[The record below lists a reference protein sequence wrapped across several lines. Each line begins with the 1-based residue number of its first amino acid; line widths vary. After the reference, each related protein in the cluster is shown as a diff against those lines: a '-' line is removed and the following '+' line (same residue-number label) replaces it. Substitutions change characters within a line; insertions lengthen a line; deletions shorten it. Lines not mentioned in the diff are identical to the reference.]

1 MKRRTFVKL
10 VPLTALPLVHGCAN
24 GADGPE
30 TGEPETGGPE
40 TEAASTGTAA
50 QQASAAGSQQQPP
63 AFAGKLQHSDG
74 SVTGQDGT
82 TQPGFKDRNSKSDP
96 KAPYQMPLT
105 KEEQDIMDGKKGPE
119 LAKVMKIV
127 VAHGNAF
134 GAEKLVDLGGAPH
147 CSLYTGTDYMKPMID
162 LFQQCADAGLKT
174 YATYTVNP
182 RCYDLYNV
190 NNNKTDM
197 QLIYEGYR
205 YQRDLDWV
213 HAQLGAPDLNYRSCA
228 CYVDEVGNAPP
239 PGTYVAWAESSAI
252 NYGNSALGLR
262 TNRNAGGMELLC
274 GLLGKAP
281 LFGLMTDEG
290 RMANW
295 LVEVKTSK
303 EPDLG
308 VLGTAIGLK
317 VIDGVPYITGMEKY
331 LGTEVSNDNMHL
343 LKKMGSATAA
353 SGAVGLY
360 HVENLTPDAKEKGR
374 KLLKEGYQT
383 YVYDDAEQAR
393 VLGNFPVQW
402 EGRPEDPTVCLIG
415 CPHNTYKELLDWGTK
430 VTEALEKRGLK
441 TAAIPTKM
449 FCSNVVRDHLVKE
462 NPLLVGKM
470 TEANMRFTNM
480 CTVSYAGMKGFSE
493 RTFGVTNSP
502 KTRNYYPDVRYL
514 KDDALIE
521 VLCTGKIPKDA

>member
-1 MKRRTFVKL
+1 V
-10 VPLTALPLVHGCAN
+10 
-24 GADGPE
+24 AD
-30 TGEPETGGPE
+30 
-40 TEAASTGTAA
+40 
-50 QQASAAGSQQQPP
+50 Q
-63 AFAGKLQHSDG
+63 FQHSDG
-74 SVTGQDGT
+74 VITAEDGSVGA
-82 TQPGFKDRNSKSDP
+82 GFKDRSSGVDP

-105 KEEQDIMDGKKGPE
+105 QEEQDILDGKKGPE

-134 GAEKLVDLGGAPH
+134 GAERLVDLGGAPH
-147 CSLYTGTDYMKPMID
+147 CSLYTGTDYMAPMIR
-162 LFQQCADAGLKT
+162 LFQECADAGLKT
-174 YATYTVNP
+174 YAPYTVNP

-190 NNNKTDM
+190 NNNLTDM

-205 YQRDLDWV
+205 LQRDLDWV
-213 HAQLGAPDLNYRSCA
+213 HAQLGSPDLNYRSCA
-228 CYVDEVGNAPP
+228 CYVPEVGNAPP

-262 TNRNAGGMELLC
+262 TNRNAGGMDLLC

-317 VIDGVPYITGMEKY
+317 VIDGVPYISGLEPY

-360 HVENLTPDAKEKGR
+360 HVENLTPDAKQKGR
-374 KLLKEGYQT
+374 NLLKEGYQT
-383 YVYDDAEQAR
+383 YVYDDTEQAR
-393 VLGNFPVQW
+393 VLSNFPTEK
-402 EGRPEDPTVCLIG
+402 EGRPKDPTVCLIG
-415 CPHNTYKELLDWGTK
+415 CPHNTYEEILEWGTR
-430 VTEALEKRGLK
+430 VTEEIEKRGLK
-441 TAAIPTKM
+441 TAAIPTKL
-449 FCSNVVRDHLVKE
+449 FCSHVVRDHLVRE
-462 NPLLVGKM
+462 HPVLVGKM

-480 CTVSYAGMKGFSE
+480 CTVSYVGMKGFSE
-493 RTFGVTNSP
+493 RTFAVTNSP

-514 KDDALIE
+514 PDDILAE
-521 VLCTGKIPKDA
+521 VICTGKIPAGA

>member
-1 MKRRTFVKL
+1 MRRRDFVK
-10 VPLTALPLVHGCAN
+10 ALPLTPLLPAVLSSAAC
-24 GADGPE
+24 GAQ
-30 TGEPETGGPE
+30 TGSGNQ
-40 TEAASTGTAA
+40 AAG
-50 QQASAAGSQQQPP
+50 QASSAGSQAAGSQKQEIP
-63 AFAGKLQHSDG
+63 AYAGSLQHSDG
-74 SVTGQDGT
+74 TVVDADGNA
-82 TQPGFKDRNSKSDP
+82 QPGFAHTSSEAGQADP

-105 KEEQDIMDGKKGPE
+105 QEEQDIMDGKSGPE

-127 VAHGNAF
+127 VGHGNAF
-134 GAEKLVDLGGAPH
+134 RAPKLVALGGAPH

-162 LFQQCADAGLKT
+162 LFQECADAGLKT
-174 YATYTVNP
+174 YAPYTVNP
-182 RCYDLYNV
+182 RCYDVYNV
-190 NNNKTDM
+190 NNNETDM
-197 QLIYEGYR
+197 ELIYEGYK

-228 CYVDEVGNAPP
+228 CYVPEVGNAPP
-239 PGTYVAWAESSAI
+239 PGTYVAWAESSAT

-308 VLGTAIGLK
+308 VLGTAIGYK
-317 VIDGVPYITGMEKY
+317 VIDGVPFITGLDQY

-343 LKKMGSATAA
+343 LKKMGCATAA
-353 SGAVGLY
+353 CGAVGLY
-360 HVENLTPDAKEKGR
+360 HVENLTPDAKERGR
-374 KLLKEGYQT
+374 NGLMKEGYQT

-393 VLGNFPVQW
+393 ILDTFPVEW
-402 EGRPEDPTVCLIG
+402 EGRPEDVTVALIG
-415 CPHNTYKELLDWGTK
+415 CPHNTYKEILDWGTK
-430 VTEALEKRGLK
+430 VTEAIEKRGLK
-441 TAAIPTKM
+441 TAAIPTKL
-449 FCSNVVRDHLVKE
+449 FCSFVVRDHLVKE
-462 NPLLVGKM
+462 EPVLVGKM

-493 RTFGVTNSP
+493 RIYGVTNSP
-502 KTRNYYPDVRYL
+502 KTRNYYPSVRYL
-514 KDDALIE
+514 KDDALLE
-521 VLCTGKIPKDA
+521 VILTGNIPSNA

>member
-1 MKRRTFVKL
+1 MKRRTFVQII
-10 VPLTALPLVHGCAN
+10 PLAALAPMALRALSGKPASAKSQAAKATAGKDTRALP
-24 GADGPE
+24 DY
-30 TGEPETGGPE
+30 
-40 TEAASTGTAA
+40 
-50 QQASAAGSQQQPP
+50 
-63 AFAGKLQHSDG
+63 AGKLQHSDG
-74 SVTGQDGT
+74 SVVHTDGT
-82 TQPGFKDRNSKSDP
+82 THQGFKHTSSKSQQTDP

-105 KEEQDIMDGKKGPE
+105 KEEQAIMDGKKGPE

-127 VAHGNAF
+127 VGYGNAF
-134 GAEKLVDLGGAPH
+134 GAPKLVDLGGAPH

-162 LFQQCADAGLKT
+162 LFQECADAGLKT
-174 YATYTVNP
+174 YAPYTVNP
-182 RCYDLYNV
+182 RCYDVYNV
-190 NNNKTDM
+190 NNNETDM
-197 QLIYEGYR
+197 RLIYEGYKF
-205 YQRDLDWV
+205 QRDLDWV

-228 CYVDEVGNAPP
+228 CYVPEVGNAPP

-317 VIDGVPYITGMEKY
+317 VIDGVPFITGMDQY
-331 LGTEVSNDNMHL
+331 LGTEVSNENMHL

-374 KLLKEGYQT
+374 KLLKDGYQT

-393 VLGNFPVQW
+393 VLAKFPVEW
-402 EGRPEDPTVCLIG
+402 EGRPKDPTVALIG
-415 CPHNTYKELLDWGTK
+415 CPHNTYEEILYWGK
-430 VTEALEKRGLK
+430 RVTEAIEKKGMP
-441 TAAIPTKM
+441 TAAIPTKL
-449 FCSNVVRDHLVKE
+449 FCSNVVRDHLVKDE
-462 NPLLVGKM
+462 PLLVGKM

-480 CTVSYAGMKGFSE
+480 CTVSYAGMKGFSD
-493 RTFGVTNSP
+493 RIYGVTNSP
-502 KTRNYYPDVRYL
+502 KTRNYFPAVRYL
-514 KDDALIE
+514 KDDALLE
-521 VLCTGKIPKDA
+521 VILTGKIPSNA

>member
-1 MKRRTFVKL
+1 MSAKQPTN
-10 VPLTALPLVHGCAN
+10 VPDYAGRLGISDMTS
-24 GADGPE
+24 ADLDGNPRPGFSH
-30 TGEPETGGPE
+30 TSSEP
-40 TEAASTGTAA
+40 
-50 QQASAAGSQQQPP
+50 QQA
-63 AFAGKLQHSDG
+63 
-74 SVTGQDGT
+74 
-82 TQPGFKDRNSKSDP
+82 DP

-105 KEEQDIMDGKKGPE
+105 EEEQNIMDGKKGPE

-134 GAEKLVDLGGAPH
+134 GATRLVDLGGAPH
-147 CSLYTGTDYMKPMID
+147 CSLYTGTDYMEPMIK
-162 LFQQCADAGLKT
+162 LFQECADAGLKT
-174 YATYTVNP
+174 YAPYTVNP

-190 NNNKTDM
+190 NNNYTDM
-197 QLIYEGYR
+197 RLIYEGYR
-205 YQRDLDWV
+205 LQRDLDWV

-295 LVEVKTSK
+295 LVEVKTS
-303 EPDLG
+303 EQPDLA
-308 VLGTAIGLK
+308 VLGSAIGLR
-317 VIDGVPYITGMEKY
+317 VVDGVPFITGLDKY
-331 LGTEVSNDNMHL
+331 LGTEVSNENMHL
-343 LKKMGSATAA
+343 LKKMGSGTAA

-360 HVENLTPDAKEKGR
+360 HIENLTPDAKQKGR
-374 KLLKEGYQT
+374 ELLRDGYQT

-393 VLGNFPVQW
+393 VLGTFPTEW

-415 CPHNTYKELLDWGTK
+415 CPHNTYQELLWWGQQ
-430 VTEALEKRGLK
+430 VTEAIEKRGLS
-441 TAAIPTKM
+441 TAAIPTKL
-449 FCSNVVRDHLVKE
+449 FCSYVVRDHLVKE
-462 NPLLVGKM
+462 HPVLVGKM

-480 CTVSYAGMKGFSE
+480 CQVSYAGMKGFSE
-493 RTFGVTNSP
+493 RTFAVTNSP
-502 KTRNYYPDVRYL
+502 KTRNYYPDCRYL
-514 KDDALIE
+514 PDSVLIE
-521 VLCTGKIPKDA
+521 VICTGKIPKNA